1 MFQYGSNELP
11 SEIVLIIFN
20 FLSIQDL
27 IKIEL
32 ICHKFNKIVKNNN
45 WENITIKSKD
55 IENIKHIITNYNFV
69 NYDFSE
75 SNITDENVKMLGN
88 CHTLNLSGCK
98 KITDES
104 IKMLGN
110 CHTLYLS
117 YCDQI

>member
-45 WENITIKSKD
+45 WENITIKLKD
-55 IENIKHIITNYNFV
+55 IQNIKHIITNYNFV
-69 NYDFSE
+69 NYDFSGCYQ
-75 SNITDENVKMLGN
+75 ITDESVKMLGN
-88 CHTLNLSGCK
+88 CAR
-98 KITDES
+98 
-104 IKMLGN
+104 
-110 CHTLYLS
+110 
-117 YCDQI
+117 